1 MSTTDTITI
10 TGAREHNLK
19 NISVEIPKNKLI
31 VFTGISGSGK
41 SSLAFDTLYAEG
53 QRRYVE
59 SLSSYARQFLGVMHK
74 PEVDQIDGLSPA
86 ISIDQKTTS
95 HNPRS
100 TVGTIT
106 EIYDYLRLLYAK
118 VGRPH
123 CKICGKEVATQ
134 SIDEIVGHIL
144 NEIKEKVD
152 GSAVRLM
159 VLSPV
164 VRQKKG
170 EFSGLFETLQ
180 KKGYLRA
187 RIDDRFYSFD
197 EDLTLIKTNKH
208 DINVLVDRLVVSKKQ
223 IRDEKER
230 KTLKSRIS
238 QSIEESLKLADGLA
252 ITSFIEDDSLNF
264 PENPKKFSDKLYSE
278 KRACNDC
285 GISIS
290 EIEPRLFSFNSPQGA
305 CETCNGLGALQKIDI
320 EKIVAPSLTLS
331 EGAIIPFARMMSNDT
346 WWSRL
351 VRTAVEKTDYD
362 FRKTPFEEM
371 SEEAQKLLLYGSD
384 EIYRVEGENRF
395 GRQTVIHEQFEGFV
409 KNLERR
415 YNETDSDFIRKEIG
429 AYMHKQV
436 CPNCNGDRLKP
447 EALSVYIDDKNIAQI
462 TKLPIKKALE
472 WTKLLSENGM
482 LSKKEKLIGESIIK
496 EIITR
501 LSFLSS
507 VGLNYLNLSREAST
521 LAGGEAQRIR
531 LASQIGTS
539 LTGVL
544 YILDE
549 PTIGL
554 HQRDNHQLI
563 ETLKELQLK
572 GNTVIIV
579 EHDRDV
585 MLAADYILDIGPKAG
600 VLGGEIVA
608 KGTPEEILKNKNSL
622 TGKYLS
628 RKKDV
633 IRKKTGKKGRDES
646 RGGFNS
652 ERRIVDEDAPITKS
666 SIRITGANHHNLKML
681 DVDFPLGK
689 LTCITG
695 ISGSGKSTL
704 LHDTLYTHLAKHLE
718 KSVKTIPGEI
728 ETITVPSEVKRV
740 SLIDQS
746 PIGKTP
752 RSNPATYTKIF
763 DYIRKIYANT
773 RDAQVRGFKAGRF
786 SFNVK
791 SGRCET
797 CQGDGQIKIEMQF
810 LPDVYVTCDVCD
822 GKRYS
827 EETLEVTYKHKNIS
841 QVLDMTI
848 NEAADFFKSQSTI
861 SKKIETLQDVGLGYI
876 KLGQPAPTLS
886 GGEAQR
892 VKLAKELSTKT
903 LDHVVYLLD
912 EPTTGLHFEDV
923 NKLLEVLSQLVEQ
936 NNTVILIEHN
946 LDVIKNSDWIID
958 LGPEGGEGGG
968 EIIAT
973 GTPHDIA
980 NNKNSITGEYLKK
993 ELKESGLNS
1002 TLE

>member
-718 KSVKTIPGEI
+718 KSIKTIPGVI

>member
-633 IRKKTGKKGRDES
+633 IRKKTGKKGRGES

-718 KSVKTIPGEI
+718 KSIKTIPGVI
-728 ETITVPSEVKRV
+728 DTITVPNEVKRV

>member
-718 KSVKTIPGEI
+718 KSIKTIPGVI
-728 ETITVPSEVKRV
+728 DTITVPNEVKRV